1 LSPPYDL
8 ALRRPLSIVL
18 AAACLLAPGCA
29 SPDRYVF
36 LTRHAEKEAGRD
48 PSLSADGKARADALA
63 ERLAGSGIEAIYVT
77 QFRRTRET
85 AEPLAHRL
93 GVEIEVIEVSADLE
107 VHAASVAEACRTATA
122 SSVLVIGHSNTIPA
136 IVHAL
141 TGETIEAIPD
151 DRYGDVW
158 TISLDRDGR
167 GKLVQPRCGGAR
179 SVWSF
184 WCW

>member
-1 LSPPYDL
+1 M
-8 ALRRPLSIVL
+8 RRPLSIVL

-29 SPDRYVF
+29 SRDRYVY

-48 PSLSADGKARADALA
+48 PSLSADGKARAEALA

-93 GVEIEVIEVSADLE
+93 GVKIEVIDVSADVE
-107 VHAASVAEACRTATA
+107 AHAAAVAKACRETQRGNI
-122 SSVLVIGHSNTIPA
+122 LVVGHSNTIPA
-136 IVHAL
+136 IVRSL
-141 TGETIEAIPD
+141 TGETISPIPD
-151 DRYGDVW
+151 DQYGDQW

-167 GKLVQPRCGGAR
+167 GKLVQPRCGGVGAHR
-179 SVWSF
+179 LV